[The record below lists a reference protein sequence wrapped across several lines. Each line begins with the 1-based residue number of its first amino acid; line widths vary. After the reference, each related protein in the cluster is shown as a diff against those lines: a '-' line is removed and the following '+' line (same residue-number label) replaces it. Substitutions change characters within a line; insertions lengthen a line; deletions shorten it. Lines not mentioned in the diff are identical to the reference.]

1 MNFTRVR
8 WFLYVKNQN
17 LRHLN
22 ISLTRQFISKYSMNL
37 LLELGQAIA
46 QLRRAQGLTQR
57 ELAARVGLGTSTLA
71 RFETGGVAE
80 FGSQKLLRLLDA
92 LGHEMAFV
100 PVNRSFTL
108 DEALAQRQ
116 REHQVAAGV
125 ARSAQASAEPQGRA
139 TLSTGRVRRTVSR

>member
-1 MNFTRVR
+1 
-8 WFLYVKNQN
+8 
-17 LRHLN
+17 
-22 ISLTRQFISKYSMNL
+22 MNL

-46 QLRRAQGLTQR
+46 QLRGAQGLTQR

-80 FGSQKLLRLLDA
+80 FGSQKLLRLLEA

-100 PVNRSFTL
+100 PVSRSFTL
-108 DEALAQRQ
+108 DDALAQRL

-125 ARSAQASAEPQGRA
+125 ALSAQAGAEPQARA
-139 TLSTGRVRRTVSR
+139 TFSAGRVRRAVSR